1 MNPSTSAALRGY
13 YADLFGI
20 EQSAVWQGATV
31 QRHVGRLGGYEGFYV
46 AWRGDGVHVS
56 TPTEVDPDS
65 VSALTS
71 ESTSTLQDPAY
82 WCRFALARGLR
93 VIGPSLHSY
102 LDRDPGAVD
111 SVTAASD
118 VDLHALR
125 ETVPAAD
132 WTESGWDDAPPYRF
146 GIRRDGRLVAASNL
160 NPFHHQP
167 RDIGVLVAPSMRGRG
182 LSLPVAQHAA
192 SVAIRTHGFA
202 RWGARDSN
210 AASVA
215 TSRRLGFDRWCSQL
229 AVR

>member
-1 MNPSTSAALRGY
+1 MDPSTEAALRQY

-20 EQSAVWQGATV
+20 EQSAVWQGTTV

-46 AWRGDGVHVS
+46 AWRADGVHVS

-65 VSALTS
+65 VSALMS
-71 ESTSTLQDPAY
+71 ERAATLQDPNY
-82 WCRFALARGLR
+82 WRRFAQARGLR
-93 VIGPSLHSY
+93 VIGPSTHAY

-111 SVTAASD
+111 SVSTASD
-118 VDLHALR
+118 VDLRSLR
-125 ETVPAAD
+125 ETVQAAD

-146 GIRRDGRLVAASNL
+146 GIRQDGRLVAASNL
-160 NPFHHQP
+160 TLFHHRP
-167 RDIGVLVAPSMRGRG
+167 RDIGVLVAPSVRGLG

-192 SVAIRTHGFA
+192 SVAIRTHRFA
-202 RWGARDSN
+202 LWGARDSN